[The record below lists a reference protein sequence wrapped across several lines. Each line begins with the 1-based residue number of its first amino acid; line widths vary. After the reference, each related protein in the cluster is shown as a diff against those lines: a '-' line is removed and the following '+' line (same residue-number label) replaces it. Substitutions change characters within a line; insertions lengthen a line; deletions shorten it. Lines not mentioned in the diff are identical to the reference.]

1 MKSGLKIFI
10 ISLLVIVLLFYAVY
24 WAFFDIQHI
33 KGQDYL
39 RASTS
44 PDKKYTITAYLNNG
58 GATTSYAVLCTVK
71 NNKTGKK
78 KNIYWQYRCENAE
91 IIWKSDEIVIING
104 IELNVSKDTYD
115 YRRK

>member
-1 MKSGLKIFI
+1 MIVA
-10 ISLLVIVLLFYAVY
+10 LLAYGIY
-24 WAFFDIQHI
+24 WAFYDIQRLD
-33 KGQDYL
+33 GQDVIEEV
-39 RASTS
+39 SS
-44 PDKKYTITAYLNNG
+44 PNGTYTITAYLNNG

>member
-1 MKSGLKIFI
+1 MKSGFKIFI
-10 ISLLVIVLLFYAVY
+10 ISLLVIALLFYAVY

-33 KGQDYL
+33 KGQKFL
-39 RASTS
+39 AESTS
-44 PDKKYTITAYLNNG
+44 PTEKYTITAYLNNG

-78 KNIYWQYRCENAE
+78 KKIYWQYRCENAE
-91 IIWKSDEIVIING
+91 IIWKDYETAVING
-104 IELNVSKDTYD
+104 IELNVNKEIYD